1 MEIAWMKEDYD
12 SDSFA
17 KLEILEE
24 CGGMNLKEM
33 KILDR
38 KQSLEL
44 FAKEKLVNY
53 YEKPYPK
60 YILTKDGIAEMIRL
74 QAKYRRVGFPM
85 RSESEPENIERQ
97 IELSEFSSVVIGT
110 MIKEENT
117 NIVNATFLGVDI
129 LRKWRK
135 VLPRVVI
142 STMNGKWILTNIG
155 YETVVRI
162 NLEGS
167 TFHISEQYDNRSAIL
182 V

>member
-1 MEIAWMKEDYD
+1 METAWMKEDYD
-12 SDSFA
+12 SGSFA

-24 CGGMNLKEM
+24 CSGMNLKEM

-44 FAKEKLVNY
+44 LEKEKLVDY
-53 YEKPYPK
+53 YEKPYPM
-60 YILTKDGIAEMIRL
+60 YSLTEDGIAEMIRL
-74 QAKYRRVGFPM
+74 QAKYRRAGFSM
-85 RSESEPENIERQ
+85 GSKSEPENIERQ

-117 NIVNATFLGVDI
+117 NIVNTIHFGVDI
-129 LRKWRK
+129 LRKWRR

-142 STMNGKWILTNIG
+142 SIMNGKWILTNIG
-155 YETVVRI
+155 WKTVVRI

-167 TFHISEQYDNRSAIL
+167 TFHISEQYDN
-182 V
+182 